1 MPFTGFRPSSFLP
14 SRLPGDTLDRFFSL
28 SAALYASTA
37 VRSRSALSAARSA
50 ARAFF
55 FCTAS
60 ASASFPTAH
69 GRHRIAQ
76 SRVGGARN
84 CLPSGERLGRNAD
97 VRSASS
103 CAASFSAIAALTAIT
118 ACLSFSL

>member
-76 SRVGGARN
+76 SRVGGGRN
-84 CLPSGERLGRNAD
+84 CLPSGERLRKAD